1 MNIPL
6 TLTDDDQ
13 ELITALTAAAND
25 ERAKHVPPL
34 PAITEAEYLADAL
47 SHVISRWSRQHDE
60 ERLKELLATKGKD
73 GPGRKKVLA
82 ALNKVK

>member
-6 TLTDDDQ
+6 TLTPDDQ
-13 ELITALTAAAND
+13 ELITALTSEANA

-34 PAITEAEYLADAL
+34 PPITEEQYLADAL
-47 SHVISRWSRQHDE
+47 SHVISRWSRQQDE
-60 ERLKELLATKGKD
+60 ERLKELLASKGKD